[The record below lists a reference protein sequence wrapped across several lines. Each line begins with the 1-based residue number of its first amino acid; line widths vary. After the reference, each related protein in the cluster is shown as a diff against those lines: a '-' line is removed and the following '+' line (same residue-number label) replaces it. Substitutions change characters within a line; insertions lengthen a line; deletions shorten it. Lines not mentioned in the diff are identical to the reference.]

1 MNNNFSEENVFF
13 FGSKNNSGDR
23 STNIQVP
30 LSHSNGKGT
39 APQVLLRPSVGN
51 GAATQVP
58 LRPTVGNGAANQVP
72 QRHPNG
78 NGTAIRASQ
87 RHTIGN
93 GEAMVCTPPGSDVD
107 FNSTDESESLDPPLE
122 GYTQLGPI
130 VFSIRKALFTMNR
143 ARGDTTGNTP
153 ILCQEALDLNVLRC
167 RRNLMPDR
175 ITGLF
180 TSRGSWHSRT
190 PSSEK
195 RHIALR
201 GCDSLWHHL
210 IGV

>member
-13 FGSKNNSGDR
+13 FESKNNSGDR

-39 APQVLLRPSVGN
+39 APQVPLRHSNGKGTAPQVPLRPSVGN
-51 GAATQVP
+51 GAANQVP

-107 FNSTDESESLDPPLE
+107 FNSTDESESFDPPLE
-122 GYTQLGPI
+122 GYTQLWISSFLFAGGSAEGKLVGRCGSGPTI
-130 VFSIRKALFTMNR
+130 LRMVVPAATSWSIQGT
-143 ARGDTTGNTP
+143 
-153 ILCQEALDLNVLRC
+153 
-167 RRNLMPDR
+167 
-175 ITGLF
+175 
-180 TSRGSWHSRT
+180 
-190 PSSEK
+190 
-195 RHIALR
+195 R
-201 GCDSLWHHL
+201 GCSTGSLRASGGYSTRL
-210 IGV
+210 SGKRSPS